1 MVTDLRAPMMELIVF
16 IGHDFGVSD
25 GMLVVTFALTI
36 ISLDAWMDA
45 IVFDGRF
52 LAAKVVALLG
62 QFTCRHADAR
72 SQTELN
78 ASPCGAPVG

>member
-1 MVTDLRAPMMELIVF
+1 MVTDPRAPMMEIIVF

-36 ISLDAWMDA
+36 FSPDAWMDA

-52 LAAKVVALLG
+52 LAAAVAALFG
-62 QFTCRHADAR
+62 QFTCRHAVAR
-72 SQTELN
+72 SRTELI
-78 ASPCGAPVG
+78 ALPCGAPAG